1 MASPPPST
9 RDPRAALEAGMRH
22 HKSGNL
28 RQAESLYRQVLAVQP
43 GNPDALYLFG
53 MLALDAGRPADAA
66 TQIAKAIKRRRKVPH
81 YHVALGDAYR
91 AQGKPRE
98 AAACYRKALAL
109 DPKSTAAHFN
119 LATVRHA
126 ENKLADAIVHYRRAI
141 AIAPD
146 LAEAHN
152 NLGVALTD
160 EGRRKEAGEHFRR
173 AVALRPDY
181 ADAYLNL
188 GQALRTEGHLDEAI
202 AAYEK
207 ALELDPRLVEAHNN
221 LGNALRD
228 AGRPEAAVER
238 YERALAIRPDYAE
251 AHNNLGVALGDLGH
265 TEEAVAAHR
274 RALELQPDWTDAHAG
289 LGAALQVLGRIEEAI
304 AHYERALDLDPDHAR
319 AHHNLAMARE
329 ADSAEEEIARLERR
343 LGDAALTEK
352 DATTLRFALGKLCD
366 DTARF
371 DDAFAHYAA
380 ANALKRTEL
389 ARQGLSFDAALHE
402 RLVDRLIAAF
412 DRTVFAGRS
421 HLGDPSDVPVFIVG
435 MPRSGTTL
443 VEQILASHSCVF
455 GAGELEH
462 VGHLVTS
469 LAAEIGSGAPYP
481 ECVGALD
488 PATAG
493 RLGRTY
499 VEQLRANAPDAARI
513 TDKLP
518 GNFLHLGAIALLLP
532 GARVVHC
539 RRDAFD
545 TCLSCYFQ
553 SFNRTLA
560 YAYDLNEL
568 GGYYRQYARLMAH
581 WREVLP
587 LPLLELDYE
596 ELIENQEEVSRRL
609 VDFCSLDWET
619 ACLAFHETERAVQT
633 ASLSQVRRPIYRS
646 SLARWRNYEAHLAP
660 LRAALGR

>member
-1 MASPPPST
+1 MGSTPRT
-9 RDPRAALEAGMRH
+9 RDPRAILEAGLRH

-28 RQAESLYRQVLAVQP
+28 PQAESHYRQVLAVQP
-43 GNPDALYLFG
+43 NNPDALYLLG

-66 TQIAKAIKRRRKVPH
+66 TQIAKAIKRGRKVPH

-109 DPKSTAAHFN
+109 DPKSAVAHLN

-126 ENKLADAIVHYRRAI
+126 ENKFADAITHYRRAI
-141 AIAPD
+141 ALDPK

-152 NLGVALTD
+152 NLGVALTAKGQRSD
-160 EGRRKEAGEHFRR
+160 AAEHFRR

-188 GQALRTEGHLDEAI
+188 GQALRGEGRLDEAI

-207 ALELDPRLVEAHNN
+207 ALALDPKLVEAHNN

-228 AGRPEAAVER
+228 AGRPEDAVAH
-238 YERALAIRPDYAE
+238 YERALAIRPDYAD
-251 AHNNLGVALGDLGH
+251 AHNNLGVALGDLGR

-274 RALELQPDWTDAHAG
+274 RALELKPQWADAHAG
-289 LGAALQVLGRIEEAI
+289 LGAALHVLGRIEEAI
-304 AHYERALDLDPDHAR
+304 AHYEKVLELDPDHAR

-329 ADSAEEEIARLERR
+329 ADSAEEEIARLEHR
-343 LGDAALTEK
+343 LGNDELTEK

-366 DTARF
+366 DADRF
-371 DDAFAHYAA
+371 EDAFAHYTA
-380 ANALKRTEL
+380 ANVLKRAEL
-389 ARQGLSFDAALHE
+389 ARQGLTFDAALHE

-412 DRTVFAGRS
+412 DRTAFEGRGD
-421 HLGDPSDVPVFIVG
+421 LGDRADVPVFIVG

-443 VEQILASHSCVF
+443 VEQILASHSRVF

-462 VGHLVTS
+462 LGRLVATLS
-469 LAAEIGSGAPYP
+469 DEIGAGVPYP
-481 ECVGALD
+481 ECMAALD

-499 VEQLRANAPDAARI
+499 LDQLRDLAPEAARI

-518 GNFLHLGAIALLLP
+518 GNFLHLGAVALLLP
-532 GARVVHC
+532 GARIVHC
-539 RRDAFD
+539 RRDALD

-553 SFNRTLA
+553 NFHHTLP
-560 YAYDLNEL
+560 YAYDLDDL
-568 GGYYRQYARLMAH
+568 GRYYRQYTRLMAH

-587 LPLLELDYE
+587 LPLLEVDYE
-596 ELIENQEEVSRRL
+596 DLIENQEAVSRRL
-609 VDFCSLDWET
+609 VDFCGLDWEA
-619 ACLAFHETERAVQT
+619 ACLAFHRTERAVQT

-646 SLARWRNYEAHLAP
+646 SLARWRNYAAHLAP
-660 LRAALGR
+660 LRTALGR